1 VVKSHENGEIN
12 FKIKK
17 STPFIKVINAYCK
30 KLGVD
35 PGSFQF
41 MFNGIRIQNEETPN
55 DLDMEDLS
63 TVDVKVA
70 ATGGCGFLYGR
81 NTIME
86 FGKR

>member
-1 VVKSHENGEIN
+1 
-12 FKIKK
+12 
-17 STPFIKVINAYCK
+17 
-30 KLGVD
+30 
-35 PGSFQF
+35 

-63 TVDVKVA
+63 TVDVKVT